1 MAKRRRQLIS
11 RAARVAIDDATIDE
25 LPAPWR
31 RIGTVPR
38 RFWIAHRPGIQD
50 PPCPYIFI
58 ERQAFSKG
66 PRGSWQCRPCPTPLS
81 QPIIVRSLSLALV
94 IIRRVV
100 LPRTCFL
107 PSISFVKI
115 SLKFHLIGDELLSF
129 LFSSFF
135 FATLKLQAT
144 FYSEGRS
151 IGLAWIICLPV
162 PERRLFAQR
171 RVPMC
176 FFFSFFF
183 RFIVIAD
190 HYRGPQAW

>member
-66 PRGSWQCRPCPTPLS
+66 SRGQCWPCPTPLS

-94 IIRRVV
+94 IIRVTSHVFPPLYLIRQNFPEISLDKRRTSLFPLLLFF
-100 LPRTCFL
+100 LPRL
-107 PSISFVKI
+107 SYK
-115 SLKFHLIGDELLSF
+115 LLF
-129 LFSSFF
+129 IPRV
-135 FATLKLQAT
+135 
-144 FYSEGRS
+144 GRS
-151 IGLAWIICLPV
+151 A
-162 PERRLFAQR
+162 
-171 RVPMC
+171 
-176 FFFSFFF
+176 S
-183 RFIVIAD
+183 
-190 HYRGPQAW
+190 RG